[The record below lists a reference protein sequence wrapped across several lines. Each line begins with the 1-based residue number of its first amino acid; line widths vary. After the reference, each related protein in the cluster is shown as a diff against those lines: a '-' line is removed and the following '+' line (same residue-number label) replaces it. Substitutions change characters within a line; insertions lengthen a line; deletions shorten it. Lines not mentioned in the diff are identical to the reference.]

1 MHLRRHWKRGWNKIW
16 YFSLSWLM
24 KDELG
29 EKKMIKYA
37 GLGVKT
43 IENNDGSWSKIRLH
57 LGENI

>member
-1 MHLRRHWKRGWNKIW
+1 
-16 YFSLSWLM
+16 M

-29 EKKMIKYA
+29 EKTMIKYV

-43 IENNDGSWSKIRLH
+43 IENNDGSWSKIQLH

>member
-1 MHLRRHWKRGWNKIW
+1 
-16 YFSLSWLM
+16 M

-43 IENNDGSWSKIRLH
+43 IENNDGSWSKITTAFRRKH
-57 LGENI
+57 IAI